1 MGDVSRAAFPAGSQA
16 PETGR
21 DREDQAGATGIR
33 GAKKERLTPEG
44 AAQDAA
50 PREGTSCHS
59 FFFLSLAQNKVQ
71 ESVCEGP
78 GLDQCPPGG
87 EGERGPSG
95 SWWEGPLGEG
105 PWPKGHRAASEG
117 SGSWAARNDP
127 CPLRVTWDG
136 ITVSPG
142 CHTKDPQLPW
152 RARWARGTGWSFT
165 EKTAPR
171 TLDSKRNATRLYVQ
185 GYFFLQ

>member
-1 MGDVSRAAFPAGSQA
+1 MGDLSTAAFPAGSQA

-50 PREGTSCHS
+50 PGEGTFCHS

-87 EGERGPSG
+87 EGERGPSAFVVGGAPGGGAMAKRTRG
-95 SWWEGPLGEG
+95 SVRGKWIM
-105 PWPKGHRAASEG
+105 G
-117 SGSWAARNDP
+117 SQ
-127 CPLRVTWDG
+127 
-136 ITVSPG
+136 
-142 CHTKDPQLPW
+142 K
-152 RARWARGTGWSFT
+152 
-165 EKTAPR
+165 
-171 TLDSKRNATRLYVQ
+171 
-185 GYFFLQ
+185 